1 MRNIIAHG
9 YFEVDL
15 EVPWK
20 TVRLDLPRLRE
31 QMQRLLESTV
41 P

>member
-20 TVRLDLPRLRE
+20 TVRLDLPPLRE

>member
-20 TVRLDLPRLRE
+20 TVRLDLQPLQQ
-31 QMQRLLESTV
+31 QMRSLLESDE